1 MSPGLVALCCLSA
14 RCQPVVCMK
23 EKDTSYKHPQKIKM
37 ATSFKKKG
45 SRGRT
50 VYPSGTKPSLH
61 NNQLLISSGV
71 PSLDSNIGDVI
82 DRVFFYLNPL
92 EFLTTVS
99 ATSCMKAY
107 SCMHIIENIFLR
119 WWNCCWNCF
128 DDW

>member
-14 RCQPVVCMK
+14 RCQPVVWMK

-71 PSLDSNIGDVI
+71 PSLDNNIGDVI
-82 DRVFFYLNPL
+82 DRVFFLFEPIRISHHRLYLPL
-92 EFLTTVS
+92 AV
-99 ATSCMKAY
+99 
-107 SCMHIIENIFLR
+107 
-119 WWNCCWNCF
+119 
-128 DDW
+128 

>member
-1 MSPGLVALCCLSA
+1 
-14 RCQPVVCMK
+14 MK

-71 PSLDSNIGDVI
+71 PSLDNNIGDVI
-82 DRVFFYLNPL
+82 DRVFFLFEPIRISHHRLYLPL
-92 EFLTTVS
+92 AV
-99 ATSCMKAY
+99 
-107 SCMHIIENIFLR
+107 
-119 WWNCCWNCF
+119 
-128 DDW
+128 